1 MLSPQLAKP
10 KKLLGCGRGMAGVEK
25 ERERGKKQ
33 TNPEKQSSLVSAIL
47 LIVIFSE
54 GSPGACPRPPPA
66 GRSSGNPRADC

>member
-33 TNPEKQSSLVSAIL
+33 TNKTREAIISGL
-47 LIVIFSE
+47 SNPVNCDIF
-54 GSPGACPRPPPA
+54 
-66 GRSSGNPRADC
+66 